1 MNSYIHGTRGF
12 LNQIFI
18 NHRIGSFI
26 ESNKIEILTS
36 LEDLQMRSLLLEMA
50 VIHHENSNSHSFTRA
65 FVSDLK
71 SPEHKSILL
80 NYGLPPE
87 ILIEWSDFSRI
98 RNTSKT
104 LDKG

>member
-50 VIHHENSNSHSFTRA
+50 DIHHENSTSSNDSNKLTNNHSVKLRNEELALIENFI
-65 FVSDLK
+65 K
-71 SPEHKSILL
+71 IEHKIHV
-80 NYGLPPE
+80 
-87 ILIEWSDFSRI
+87 II
-98 RNTSKT
+98 RVLQKE
-104 LDKG
+104 KFK